1 MADDFSYVGRATVI
15 DVLQRHGVEVS
26 CDDGGPAGPG
36 MMILIKGEK
45 IDSRKLPTEVS
56 RPVLRYLARLF
67 DIPIHHFY
75 NPYMAP
81 VKSEEK
87 VQ

>member
-1 MADDFSYVGRATVI
+1 MADDSSYVGRNTII

-26 CDDGGPAGPG
+26 CDDDGPAGPG
-36 MMILIKGEK
+36 MMILIKGDK
-45 IDSRKLPTEVS
+45 IDSRKLPSEVS

-75 NPYMAP
+75 NPLMAP
-81 VKSEEK
+81 MKPSEK